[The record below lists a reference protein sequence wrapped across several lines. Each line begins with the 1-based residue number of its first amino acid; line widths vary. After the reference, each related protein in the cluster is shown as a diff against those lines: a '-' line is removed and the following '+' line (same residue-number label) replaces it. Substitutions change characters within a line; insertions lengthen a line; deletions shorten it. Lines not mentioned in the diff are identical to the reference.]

1 MAEEDNLKTIAQVV
15 AWMEDDETVDHAD
28 LIAFYEDGHI
38 GLRRL
43 AAIVF
48 RAHNYELS
56 ELRKKLGKALSD
68 LSEVKSELAVA
79 KKDLAEARADAK
91 SYLDALAYPDIH

>member
-1 MAEEDNLKTIAQVV
+1 MAQEDNLKTIAQVV
-15 AWMEDDETVDHAD
+15 EWMEDT
-28 LIAFYEDGHI
+28 GMR
-38 GLRRL
+38 GL

-56 ELRKKLGKALSD
+56 ELRKKLGNAEFD
-68 LSEVKSELAVA
+68 LREVKSELAIA

-91 SYLDALAYPDIH
+91 SYFDALACPDIH